1 MKKMIKS
8 ADIVIIGGGV
18 QGCSIAYNLAKRGQ
32 RNIAILEKD
41 TCANGS
47 SGRCGAGFRQQF
59 GTEMNCILAKE
70 SIKIL
75 EQLSGELDYDIEFN
89 QKGYL
94 ILAYTEK
101 EVLQFKK
108 NIQLQQSLGIDS
120 RLVTPQEAK
129 EIVPPLNIKDVLAA
143 SYCPKDGNVNPLL
156 TTFAYA
162 EAAQR
167 LGVRL
172 YRFIE
177 ALGIESENNK
187 ITAVVTSR
195 GRFLTDKVVNAAG
208 GYSREVGEMAGLD
221 IPVYSQRHQILVT
234 EPVIPLWESM
244 LMSFSRNFY
253 FQQLPH
259 GSIVGGYGDPEHEKK
274 GHDIGSNWQFVTT
287 MARKMTSLIP
297 TITDVRVVRQWAGSY
312 NMSPDSQPILG
323 EHPQLQGFY
332 MSLGFSGHGFMLAP
346 ISGKMLAQCILGE
359 DTDLPI
365 DKLDIG
371 RFARGELILE
381 PSVV

>member
-1 MKKMIKS
+1 MMNKQ

-32 RNIAILEKD
+32 KNIIVLEKN

-59 GTEMNCILAKE
+59 GTEMNCILARE
-70 SIKIL
+70 SVRIL
-75 EQLSGELDYDIEFN
+75 QQLSEELDYDIEFN

-101 EVLQFKK
+101 ELAQFKK
-108 NIQLQQSLGIDS
+108 NVRLQQSLGIAS
-120 RLVTPQEAK
+120 RLLTPKEAK
-129 EIVPPLNIKDVLAA
+129 EIVPPLNIKGVLTA
-143 SYCPKDGNVNPLL
+143 SYCPTDGNVNPLL

-167 LGVRL
+167 LGVKI
-172 YRFIE
+172 YRFTE
-177 ALGIESENNK
+177 AQKIESNHNQV
-187 ITAVVTSR
+187 TAVLTNR
-195 GRFLTDKVVNAAG
+195 GRILTPKVVNAAG
-208 GYSREVGEMAGLD
+208 GFAKEVGEIAGVE

-234 EPVIPLWESM
+234 EPTTILWESM

-253 FQQLPH
+253 FQQLSH
-259 GSIVGGYGDPEHEKK
+259 GSIVGGYGDPENEII
-274 GHDIGSNWQFVTT
+274 GHDLGSSWEFITT
-287 MARKMTSLIP
+287 MAKKMTALIP
-297 TITDVRVVRQWAGSY
+297 EVKHVRVVRQWSGSY

-323 EHPQLQGFY
+323 EHPQLNGYY
-332 MSLGFSGHGFMLAP
+332 MSVGFSGHGFMLAP
-346 ISGKMLAQCILGE
+346 ISGKMLAATILE
-359 DTDLPI
+359 EETDLPI
-365 DKLDIG
+365 EKLDIG
-371 RFARGELILE
+371 RFERGELILE

>member
-1 MKKMIKS
+1 MIRS

-18 QGCSIAYNLAKRGQ
+18 QGCSIAYNLAKKGQ
-32 RNIAILEKD
+32 KNIVILEKN
-41 TCANGS
+41 TCASGS

-59 GTEMNCILAKE
+59 GTEMNCILARE
-70 SIKIL
+70 SVRML
-75 EQLSGELDYDIEFN
+75 EKLSEELDYDIEFN

-101 EVLQFKK
+101 EVAQFKK
-108 NIQLQQSLGIDS
+108 NVRLQQSLGINSDLLS
-120 RLVTPQEAK
+120 PEEAR

-143 SYCPKDGNVNPLL
+143 SYCPTDGNVNPLL

-167 LGVRL
+167 LGVKIF
-172 YRFIE
+172 RFTE
-177 ALGIESENNK
+177 AQKIESRNNR
-187 ITAVVTSR
+187 ITAVVTNQ
-195 GRFLTDKVVNAAG
+195 GRILTEKVVNAAG
-208 GYSREVGEMAGLD
+208 AFAREVGEIAGVE

-234 EPVIPLWESM
+234 EPTSILWESM

-259 GSIVGGYGDPEHEKK
+259 GSIVGGYGDPEHELI
-274 GHDIGSNWQFVTT
+274 GHHISSSWEFVIT
-287 MARKMTSLIP
+287 MAKKMTALVP
-297 TITDVRVVRQWAGSY
+297 KVGQVRVVRQWSGSY

-323 EHPQLQGFY
+323 EHPELAGYY
-332 MSLGFSGHGFMLAP
+332 MSVGFSGHGFMLAP
-346 ISGKMLAQCILGE
+346 VSGQMLAELILGE
-359 DTDLPI
+359 ETELPME
-365 DKLDIG
+365 KLDIG
-371 RFARGELILE
+371 RFKRGELILE

>member
-1 MKKMIKS
+1 MIKY

-32 RNIAILEKD
+32 KNIIILEKN
-41 TCANGS
+41 TCASGS

-59 GTEMNCILAKE
+59 GTEMNCILARE

-75 EQLSGELDYDIEFN
+75 ERLTEELDYDIEFN

-101 EVLQFKK
+101 ELAQFKK
-108 NIQLQQSLGIDS
+108 NVQLEQSLGINAH
-120 RLVTPQEAK
+120 LVTPEEAK
-129 EIVPPLNIKDVLAA
+129 EIVPPLNTSDVLAA

-167 LGVRL
+167 LGVKL
-172 YRFIE
+172 YRFTD
-177 ALGIESENNK
+177 AQKVESEHNK
-187 ITAVVTSR
+187 VTAVLTNQ
-195 GRFLTDKVVNAAG
+195 GRILTNTVVNAAG
-208 GYSREVGEMAGLD
+208 GYAREVGEMAGIE

-234 EPVIPLWESM
+234 EPVTPLWESM

-259 GSIVGGYGDPEHEKK
+259 GSIVGGYGDPEHEIK
-274 GHDIGSNWQFVTT
+274 GHDISSSWQFVST
-287 MARKMTSLIP
+287 MAKKMTRLIP
-297 TITDVRVVRQWAGSY
+297 VIKNVRVVRQWSGSY

-323 EHPQLQGFY
+323 EHPRLKGYY
-332 MSLGFSGHGFMLAP
+332 MSVGFSGHGFMLAP
-346 ISGKMLAQCILGE
+346 VSGKMLAQCILE
-359 DTDLPI
+359 EEIELPI
-365 DKLDIG
+365 EKLDIG
-371 RFARGELILE
+371 RFKRGELILE